1 MRRTVLAA
9 GPAEC
14 GATTQRAKAAHT
26 YMKAAQAQ
34 APTQEPIGIV
44 ISAGSNGEA
53 APVPRFA
60 YIWAPPPQD
69 EVVEE
74 ATV

>member
-14 GATTQRAKAAHT
+14 GATTQRATAAHT
-26 YMKAAQAQ
+26 YMKAAKTQAQ
-34 APTQEPIGIV
+34 TQEPIGIV
-44 ISAGSNGEA
+44 ISAGSNRDA
-53 APVPRFA
+53 APTPRFA
-60 YIWAPPPQD
+60 YVWAPPPQD

-74 ATV
+74 VTV

>member
-9 GPAEC
+9 WPAEC

-34 APTQEPIGIV
+34 TQTQEPIGIV
-44 ISAGSNGEA
+44 ISAGSNRDA
-53 APVPRFA
+53 APTPRFA
-60 YIWAPPPQD
+60 YVWAPPPHE